1 MNKILLMLL
10 LVLVG
15 GAIAGGL
22 LVVGGPGRARAERHD
37 AARLADLR
45 SLHTYLSCPG
55 RSKRPLPR
63 ALDDAEYCPGPSGG
77 IAEAPHLRDPVSG
90 QAYVYTRLDDHRFEV
105 CATVAVDPAK
115 ARQRIG
121 EEKGVVWHGQN
132 LICLPVDNGTYRRC
146 PPWKG
151 TGQAVFA
158 YSLIAVIT

>member
-1 MNKILLMLL
+1 MLL

-22 LVVGGPGRARAERHD
+22 LVVGGPGRARAERQD

-77 IAEAPHLRDPVSG
+77 IAGAPHLRDPVSG
-90 QAYVYTRLDDHRFEV
+90 QAYAYTRLDDHRFEV
-105 CATVAVDPAK
+105 CATVAVDPARHAKGSVKKRAWSGMARISFVCPATTGRTGVDPPGK
-115 ARQRIG
+115 APG
-121 EEKGVVWHGQN
+121 
-132 LICLPVDNGTYRRC
+132 
-146 PPWKG
+146 
-151 TGQAVFA
+151 
-158 YSLIAVIT
+158 